1 MAMMDPSIDEKKI
14 DRIIDKCKAELNQ
27 SYYKYGEARKNY
39 GDARVDALGTLDNC
53 LIKFNKTHNTEYL
66 HDAIYTYYYVLCS
79 LCRVITLNRLVRRVL
94 QDQMEPY
101 CNGVINC
108 LAD

>member
-53 LIKFNKTHNTEYL
+53 LIKFNKTQNTEYL
-66 HDAIYTYYYVLCS
+66 HDAMLTVLS
-79 LCRVITLNRLVRRVL
+79 VIWLFWNWISFTLVRLKMMQER
-94 QDQMEPY
+94 
-101 CNGVINC
+101 
-108 LAD
+108 